1 MSKASEI
8 SSSRNVTVANRLM
21 SVTWSTSRAGPAARA
36 AMSGNSWA
44 THRGNFVVEPGLA
57 PSPPAAATLAAEEP
71 RLAASLPERQ
81 DAIIL
86 SNATILPH
94 AAFGSGPDDGGA
106 GFGAH
111 GHAAGHPRARGDH
124 PKTRG
129 HESARSRTR
138 GR

>member
-1 MSKASEI
+1 MLKASGI
-8 SSSRNVTVANRLM
+8 SSSRSVRGANRSM
-21 SVTWSTSRAGPAARA
+21 SLTLRICTDGPAARA

-44 THRGNFVVEPGLA
+44 THRRNFLVETGLA

-124 PKTRG
+124 PETRG
-129 HESARSRTR
+129 HES
-138 GR
+138 